1 MFAWTHKAVT
11 GRSRGFTLIELVVVL
26 AILGILIALAIPRY
40 LASRK
45 KAYKAE
51 ADNIL
56 QEAKTL
62 EWAYYQQYNTF
73 DTTAALTNVALVMPN
88 GSHWAAPA
96 CSGCGAQMVTIVMTG
111 ALAPLLVTDSA
122 WVTLSSDGTST
133 GGATF

>member
-1 MFAWTHKAVT
+1 MFAWTHKTVT

-40 LASRK
+40 LAARK

-62 EWAYYQQYNTF
+62 QWSYYQQYNTF
-73 DTTAALTNVALVMPN
+73 DTSAPMTQIGLAMPG
-88 GSHWAAPA
+88 GSHWNAPA
-96 CSGCGAQMVTIVMTG
+96 CSSCSGQNVTIVMSG
-111 ALAPLLVTDSA
+111 ALNPLLATDSV

-133 GGATF
+133 GGQTF